1 RPKHRRQRA
10 PARVLPLL
18 LRLLGGGAILLP
30 LLRRQAHL
38 LDHGVS
44 ARDDP
49 AAVITRLEARDH
61 RITNDDAR
69 HRVGQ
74 ENRSA
79 VAHLN
84 AGLTLVGCN
93 EKDHA
98 IILALLAD
106 APGATQPVA
115 VILN

>member
-1 RPKHRRQRA
+1 KRTPTRM
-10 PARVLPLL
+10 LPLL
-18 LRLLGGGAILLP
+18 LRLLGGGDILLR
-30 LLRRQAHL
+30 LLGRQAHL
-38 LDHGVS
+38 LDDGIS
-44 ARDDP
+44 AGDDA
-49 AAVITRLEARDH
+49 AAVITGPEARDH
-61 RITNDDAR
+61 RVANDDAR

-74 ENRSA
+74 ENSSA